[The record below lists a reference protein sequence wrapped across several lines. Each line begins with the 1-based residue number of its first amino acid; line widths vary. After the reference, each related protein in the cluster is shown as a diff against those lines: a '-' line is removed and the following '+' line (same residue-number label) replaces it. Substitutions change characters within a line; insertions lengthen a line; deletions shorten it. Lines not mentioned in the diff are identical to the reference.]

1 MGNPKPYN
9 LLYISDLHLGW
20 SRSNSIVRN
29 LVHLAQTHAPDLI
42 LLGGD
47 LVDRKRGLQ
56 LLTQAV
62 QELSA
67 IAPVGAISGNH
78 DQWVGVH
85 LVKEAVIAG
94 GGNWLDDRSWQWSI
108 GTHILQID
116 GGLHCQNLPSPDDQ
130 SANYKIL
137 CAHNPIAI
145 EQAQG
150 YQLVLAGHLHGCQ
163 WVFWE
168 RQGRLYPGAWFYR
181 WNGLRW
187 WREKTLML
195 VSRGV
200 GDTLPIRWNCP
211 REVILCQIF

>member
-1 MGNPKPYN
+1 MGNSQPYN

-20 SRSNSIVRN
+20 SRSSGIVRN
-29 LVHLAQTHAPDLI
+29 LISLAQTHLPDLI

-47 LVDRKRGLQ
+47 LVDRKRGLE

-62 QELSA
+62 QELSV

-85 LVKEAVIAG
+85 FVKQAVVAG
-94 GGNWLDDRSWQWSI
+94 GGNWLDNRSWQLPI
-108 GTHILQID
+108 GSSILQID
-116 GGLHCQNLPSPDDQ
+116 GGLNCPVDK

-145 EQAQG
+145 EQAQD